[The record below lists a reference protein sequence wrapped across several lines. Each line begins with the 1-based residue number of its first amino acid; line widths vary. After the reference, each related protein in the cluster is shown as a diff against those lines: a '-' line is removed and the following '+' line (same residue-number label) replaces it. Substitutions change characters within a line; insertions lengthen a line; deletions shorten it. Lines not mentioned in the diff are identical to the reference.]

1 MAKHSDFTFPVS
13 ALFLALAPIALLF
26 SRGLSF
32 WFVLLIAEL
41 FTIYVCVELLTTR
54 MPVALRTQSKA
65 NCYRL
70 DGTRS
75 HRRSS
80 RERNSLRKIRSDMW
94 AVFLIVAF
102 IGTGGAFLIHTQVF
116 PLSLAT
122 EVVSALR
129 DDPADFKG
137 ALRQRDID
145 DKFFR
150 WSRSK
155 STSSIHDI
163 DQQARLLWRV
173 WPVILS
179 LVIVTLVGCVSLIRY
194 AYLRTLREFH
204 QAVTKRATEYLNLD
218 TSRLQE

>member
-1 MAKHSDFTFPVS
+1 MAKPQKFTFPIS
-13 ALFLALAPIALLF
+13 AVFLAVAAIALIF
-26 SRGLSF
+26 TSGRSF
-32 WFVLLIAEL
+32 WFLLLVTELIA
-41 FTIYVCVELLTTR
+41 IYVCVELLTQR
-54 MPVALRTQSKA
+54 MPAALRSQSEA

-80 RERNSLRKIRSDMW
+80 RERKSLRRVRSDLW

-102 IGTGGAFLIHTQVF
+102 IGTGGVFFIHTQVF

-129 DDPADFKG
+129 DDPANFKG
-137 ALRQRDID
+137 ALRQRHID

-150 WSRSK
+150 WLRSA
-155 STSSIHDI
+155 STSSAHDI
-163 DQQARLLWRV
+163 DQQAQLLWMV
-173 WPVILS
+173 WPVILAMAVAS
-179 LVIVTLVGCVSLIRY
+179 LVACVALIRY
-194 AYLRTLREFH
+194 AYFRTLREFH
-204 QAVTKRATEYLNLD
+204 QTVTKRATEYLNLD

>member
-1 MAKHSDFTFPVS
+1 MAKHSKFTFPLS
-13 ALFLALAPIALLF
+13 ALFLAIAPIALLF

-41 FTIYVCVELLTTR
+41 FAIYACVELLTKR
-54 MPVALRTQSKA
+54 MPAALRTQSKA

-80 RERNSLRKIRSDMW
+80 RERRSLRKIRSDLW

-102 IGTGGAFLIHTQVF
+102 IETGGVFFIHTQVF

-137 ALRQRDID
+137 ALRQRNID

-150 WSRSK
+150 WSRSS

-163 DQQARLLWRV
+163 DQQARLLWMV
-173 WPVILS
+173 WPVILL
-179 LVIVTLVGCVSLIRY
+179 LVIATLVACVALIRY